1 MLPDLLLTYEC
12 GEVDLRV
19 YKVGDEYRY
28 FIRAGVAGI
37 ELTEETLQNL
47 FDVLEG
53 ARDDVD
59 FMEVFYE
66 HE

>member
-19 YKVGDEYRY
+19 YKVGDEHAY
-28 FIRAGVAGI
+28 FIKAGAAGI
-37 ELTEETLQNL
+37 ELTNETLQNL

-59 FMEVFYE
+59 FMEVFYA